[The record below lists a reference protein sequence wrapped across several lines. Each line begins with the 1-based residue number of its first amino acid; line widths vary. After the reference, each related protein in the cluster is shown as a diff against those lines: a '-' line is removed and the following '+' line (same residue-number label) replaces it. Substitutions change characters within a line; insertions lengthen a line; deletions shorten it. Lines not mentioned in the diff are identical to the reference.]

1 MKRITMLADGKV
13 AIVEVSQ
20 WHSVTGK
27 FSSCCHLTSLVG
39 EPWPFLP
46 GEGNM
51 FKPCSC
57 VQVPVEG
64 FATDWMKMRYDRNN
78 FK

>member
-1 MKRITMLADGKV
+1 MLADGKV

-27 FSSCCHLTSLVG
+27 SSSCCRSTSLVG

-46 GEGNM
+46 GKGIM
-51 FKPCSC
+51 FKPCSYA
-57 VQVPVEG
+57 QVPVEG